1 MFPGWLVGWSSCR
14 QFSTLRLWE
23 AENLH
28 RPAEQQF
35 ICTWGKIRILQL
47 WFIYNHVS
55 WRLWQIQSILASITH
70 THSRL
75 RFRLIGCDKDVR
87 SRTKVKDGWHHFKQS
102 SIHQIIYFF
111 VWPLTTQS
119 IKDLWLYF
127 TAMTNHQQD
136 SNKQATTT
144 RMKNRLSRV
153 DVVAHAFFF
162 WNIKRVRPV
171 SKGAG
176 RSRNSAFEG
185 WFQKKLSTRINWKWS
200 ISASMWSHLISR
212 HLLRRKT
219 SGKHFPTF
227 PKKWQDQSGEAKVFQ
242 LLYIHS
248 VYPFGEQPS
257 ENALKFTNV
266 LSKQGGE
273 WTIQIV
279 FTHKPV
285 SNGWK
290 LSTSPSCGEAQRDTV
305 FN

>member
-1 MFPGWLVGWSSCR
+1 MLHFTCWTCFLADWLVGWSSCR

-55 WRLWQIQSILASITH
+55 WRLWQIQSIPASITH

-75 RFRLIGCDKDVR
+75 RFRLIGCDKDVC

-153 DVVAHAFFF
+153 DVVAHSFFF

-176 RSRNSAFEG
+176 RLRNSAFEG

-200 ISASMWSHLISR
+200 ISASMWSH
-212 HLLRRKT
+212 
-219 SGKHFPTF
+219 
-227 PKKWQDQSGEAKVFQ
+227 
-242 LLYIHS
+242 
-248 VYPFGEQPS
+248 
-257 ENALKFTNV
+257 
-266 LSKQGGE
+266 
-273 WTIQIV
+273 
-279 FTHKPV
+279 
-285 SNGWK
+285 
-290 LSTSPSCGEAQRDTV
+290 
-305 FN
+305 